1 MEIFLP
7 HHTQGSQK
15 QKYNT
20 KLLFFVAKNVKG
32 ASIALKKK
40 NNKKETPKPLS
51 PTAARSSPRIFN
63 FIVPLYP
70 PSDTA

>member
-40 NNKKETPKPLS
+40 TTKKRPQNP
-51 PTAARSSPRIFN
+51 
-63 FIVPLYP
+63 
-70 PSDTA
+70 